1 MTRQVKHIPVSI
13 PRLAGIDKT
22 LAPRVSGDTIIIP
35 QENRVGGGP
44 KWTILVDGERL
55 VAVAYST
62 ISSLS
67 VSVKI
72 DDNWH
77 WRSIHDLDD
86 EDKFEIASAA
96 RAAGVKVDKMV
107 YENERYAALEAL
119 ESF

>member
-22 LAPRVSGDTIIIP
+22 LAPRVTGDTLIIP
-35 QENRVGGGP
+35 QMNRTGAGP
-44 KWTILVDGERL
+44 EWTILVDGERL

-62 ISSLS
+62 INCLS
-67 VSVKI
+67 VSVCTN
-72 DDNWH
+72 DNWH
-77 WRSIHDLDD
+77 WRSIHDLGDD
-86 EDKFEIASAA
+86 DKFEIASAA

-107 YENERYAALEAL
+107 YENENYYALEAL